1 MMLLRN
7 SRVSWMLV
15 LSVMVLM
22 WSGLVNASGLDGT
35 LIEAVKKADL
45 SSINELLEQGVD
57 VNSSGPDGTT
67 ALHWAAHDGNI
78 EVLTRLIQAGGN
90 VAALNRYGITPIW
103 LAAQNGHAD
112 IVETFLRLG
121 ADSNTMRNDSGETVL
136 MIAARAGHAD
146 VLQRLI
152 AYGADVNVADSFRSQ
167 TALMWAAAEGHQ
179 LATQILSEAG
189 SDLEASSIT
198 GLTALM
204 FAIRSGDINVTRE
217 MLDQGASL
225 HTTAPDGTTMLVLAI
240 INAHWELAEFLL
252 TKGADPNVDD
262 PVHGRPLHVLAWMR
276 RAENRG
282 LSAWLPRIS
291 SGNIDSIELA
301 EALVAHGAEVNDAL
315 GWENPTQSP
324 KHMALSMFPGTGY
337 SGATPFFIA
346 SKNCDMELMKFLI
359 KHGADPTIQTNQ
371 QVSPLLAAAGV
382 GYAIGESPGTP
393 EEALEAVQLLQELG
407 NDVEAIAGSLVP
419 RTGASSGGIGSWDG
433 ASALQ
438 GAVIRGA
445 EGLVRW
451 LIEQGVSLDHK
462 MKSDET
468 ALDLAEGSSLGI
480 TYHVQP
486 ELAQI
491 IREAMIEQGLS
502 APQSSERKHSDETKY

>member
-1 MMLLRN
+1 MLLRN
-7 SRVSWMLV
+7 SKMSWVLILSAVVLV
-15 LSVMVLM
+15 
-22 WSGLVNASGLDGT
+22 WSSSANASSLDSA

-45 SSINELLEQGVD
+45 LSIDELLEQGVD
-57 VNSSGPDGTT
+57 VNSAGPDGTT

-78 EVLTRLIQAGGN
+78 EILVRLIQAGGN
-90 VAALNRYGITPIW
+90 ITAFNRYGIAPIW

-112 IVETFLRLG
+112 IIETFLRLG
-121 ADSNTMRNDSGETVL
+121 VAPNTPRNDSGETVL
-136 MIAARAGHAD
+136 MIAARGGHAG

-152 AYGADVNVADSFRSQ
+152 AYGADVNATDSIRSQ

-179 LATQILSEAG
+179 SAVQILSEAG
-189 SDLEASSIT
+189 SDLEARSMT

-217 MLDQGASL
+217 ILKQGADL
-225 HTTAPDGTTMLVLAI
+225 RTTAPDGTTMLVLAI
-240 INAHWELAEFLL
+240 INAHWELAAFLL
-252 TKGADPNVDD
+252 EKGADPNVDD
-262 PVHGRPLHVLAWMR
+262 SVHGRPLHVLAWMR

-301 EALVAHGAEVNDAL
+301 EALIVHGAEVNDVL
-315 GWENPTQSP
+315 DWENPTQSP

-346 SKNCDMELMKFLI
+346 SKNCDIELMKFLV
-359 KHGADPTIQTNQ
+359 KNGADPTIQTNQ

-407 NDVEAIAGSLVP
+407 NDVEAIAGALVP

-445 EGLVRW
+445 EGLARW
-451 LIEQGVSLDHK
+451 LIEEGVPLDHK

-502 APQSSERKHSDETKY
+502 APNASEREHGDETKY